1 MSYENFVQ
9 RTTFSSDHGIITY
22 ETTPEKMACIEQ
34 IAFSLGLKKADEST
48 HDHHIFIIDGE
59 NSEKIFRSIELA
71 WAALDS
77 YEINFSSLAIVSD
90 KKSIVILESERNQM
104 MMGTVKLIASMAGVK
119 ISEEG
124 VMKVSSQ
131 MYDVLFDFIMNLK
144 ER

>member
-9 RTTFSSDHGIITY
+9 RTTFSSNHGIITY
-22 ETTPEKMACIEQ
+22 ETTPEKMACLEQ
-34 IAFSLGLKKADEST
+34 IAFSLGVEKADEST
-48 HDHHIFIIDGE
+48 HDHHIFIINGK
-59 NSEKIFRSIELA
+59 NSEKILHSIELA

-77 YEINFSSLAIVSD
+77 YEINFSSIAIISD
-90 KKSIVILESERNQM
+90 NRSIVILGSERNQM

-131 MYDVLFDFIMNLK
+131 MYDVLFDFILK
-144 ER
+144 HKEK